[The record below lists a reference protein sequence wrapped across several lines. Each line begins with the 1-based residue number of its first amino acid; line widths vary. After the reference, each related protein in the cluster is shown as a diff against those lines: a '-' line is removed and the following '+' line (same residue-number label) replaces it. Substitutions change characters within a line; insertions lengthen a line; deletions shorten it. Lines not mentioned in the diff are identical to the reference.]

1 MKRKYILKGKIVQ
14 IGNFLGKV
22 KIINDPH
29 DPEEFVGK
37 GSRRRRGQVLVLK
50 GNEKD
55 MVSLVVKAGGV
66 ITDRERINPKIKE
79 ICQKKKIPCII
90 GTKKASKL
98 LEDGMFAEIN
108 GLGRFGKIYLLDHPD
123 FKSYKQE
130 CQIRKVSPNQGAG

>member
-66 ITDRERINPKIKE
+66 ITDKERINPKIKR
-79 ICQKKKIPCII
+79 C
-90 GTKKASKL
+90 
-98 LEDGMFAEIN
+98 
-108 GLGRFGKIYLLDHPD
+108 
-123 FKSYKQE
+123 
-130 CQIRKVSPNQGAG
+130 